1 MKGELIMFILELGII
16 ILASKLVG
24 ELSVRLGQPSVL
36 GKLLAGIVLGPTVLG
51 WVNDTD
57 LLHQIS
63 QLGVILLMFIAGLET
78 DIDEFKRSG
87 KASVFVGLAGIAAP
101 LAMGYLAGAAMRLSV
116 FESLFI
122 GLLLSATSVSISVQT
137 LKELGRL
144 KSREGAAVLG
154 AAVIDD
160 VVVVV
165 LLAFALSLSAGD
177 VSLGSVLL
185 KKALFFAVVLLL
197 SWKVVPWLLKRF
209 APMRVTESVV
219 SAGLIIC
226 LLFAAFAEYTGVAAM
241 IGAYIA
247 GMAIGLTNYRQE
259 VAEKTEAIGY
269 SFFVP
274 VFFASI
280 GVSAQFS
287 GVLDQLWL
295 IVALC
300 AVAIVSKWI
309 GGALGAKAAG
319 FGWRSSWGVG
329 AAMISRGE
337 VALIIAAIGRD
348 SGLMSEEMFAV
359 SVVVVLVTTLVTPPL
374 LKVMFAE
381 KVQGN
386 TEKIVQSKAEGA

>member
-1 MKGELIMFILELGII
+1 
-16 ILASKLVG
+16 
-24 ELSVRLGQPSVL
+24 
-36 GKLLAGIVLGPTVLG
+36 
-51 WVNDTD
+51 
-57 LLHQIS
+57 
-63 QLGVILLMFIAGLET
+63 MFIAGLET

-101 LAMGYLAGAAMRLSV
+101 LAMGYLAGAAMQLSV

>member
-1 MKGELIMFILELGII
+1 MFILELGII
-16 ILASKLVG
+16 IMASKLAG

-36 GKLLAGIVLGPTVLG
+36 GKLVAGILLGPTVLG
-51 WVNDTD
+51 WVNDSD

-87 KASVFVGLAGIAAP
+87 KASVFVGLAGIAVP
-101 LAMGYLAGAAMRLSV
+101 LAMGYFAGTAMQLSA
-116 FESLFI
+116 FESLFL

-144 KSREGAAVLG
+144 KSREGAAILG

-165 LLAFALSLSAGD
+165 LLAFAISLSVGD
-177 VSLGSVLL
+177 VSIGSVLL
-185 KKALFFAVVLLL
+185 NKALFFGVALLL
-197 SWKVVPWLLKRF
+197 SWKAVPWLLKRF

-226 LLFAAFAEYTGVAAM
+226 LMFAAFAEYTGVAAM
-241 IGAYIA
+241 IGAYMAGIA
-247 GMAIGLTNYRQE
+247 ISLTNYRQE
-259 VAEKTEAIGY
+259 VAQKTEAIGY
-269 SFFVP
+269 AVFVP
-274 VFFASI
+274 VFFTSI
-280 GVSAQFS
+280 GVSAQFA

-295 IVALC
+295 IAALC

-348 SGLMSEEMFAV
+348 SGWITEQLFAV

-374 LKVMFAE
+374 LKAMFSGKDRGYPGKE
-381 KVQGN
+381 VR
-386 TEKIVQSKAEGA
+386 SKAEGA